1 MAITVEAVEA
11 GLVAASWPGWAGDS
25 DARIEISGGATSA
38 WASLARYKDA
48 SGTDIWWCRWPGGGS
63 YTENGT
69 DGTGRIEVTADGN
82 DVQVV
87 FKVDGSAIKTQTL
100 SGANAYDWKRVWL
113 RQAVS
118 RGFGF
123 GPGAGVYPSRNDGL
137 TVELSNATTV
147 LYPWD
152 AAGELDDWS
161 SATDTLVT
169 GGDLVVD
176 CDGMRLTV
184 NFNISQDFTALP
196 AFGGVSHC
204 LQSPGIMRRVAV
216 DDAGGLSEEFE
227 LDGFVAASLPD
238 ISGGGYT
245 FPEICYT
252 AATGSGFLAVVLGR
266 SGDLGGGLVE
276 DIAYATSTGVPV
288 SGWSDVQS
296 IRANRTAPCA
306 CALPPTHDMYVVALL
321 SAEIASDCIAYG
333 QHLRWNGSSYD
344 IGSETIVVSGDL
356 TVTRG
361 SVEPHPGSR
370 LEYIYVDAAG
380 AVQVKTSTNG
390 GATWG

>member
-1 MAITVEAVEA
+1 MPILLQSVEADLELLDEVTLNGAVGFAILTSDGDPFAHGLSVGRVVAAGGPEWQVNNVAVTTSAGSRAVAKIEIAASGSDVTYTVTLDGETVATGTDTDGAALTWDLCWLIA
-11 GLVAASWPGWAGDS
+11 GLAGG
-25 DARIEISGGATSA
+25 SGG
-38 WASLARYKDA
+38 
-48 SGTDIWWCRWPGGGS
+48 
-63 YTENGT
+63 
-69 DGTGRIEVTADGN
+69 
-82 DVQVV
+82 
-87 FKVDGSAIKTQTL
+87 
-100 SGANAYDWKRVWL
+100 
-113 RQAVS
+113 VS
-118 RGFGF
+118 RNYYTTLT
-123 GPGAGVYPSRNDGL
+123 PARGA
-137 TVELSNATTV
+137 ATTYSWV
-147 LYPWD
+147 ALL
-152 AAGELDDWS
+152 ELADWS
-161 SATDTLVT
+161 YPTLLPPNIDTANGYIYDDVT
-169 GGDLVVD
+169 YPAYV
-176 CDGMRLTV
+176 M
-184 NFNISQDFTALP
+184 QWQQAALP
-196 AFGGVSHC
+196 AFVGVSHC